1 MARLQRRSI
10 RRSFGR
16 AREGAVAVE
25 FGFIIL
31 PFCLMLFAI
40 LEIGLYFVV
49 DTVLDD
55 AAIETGRLV
64 RTGQASAQGM
74 TGAQFKERLCAR
86 MAMVAPDCESRLT
99 VEVRVIPQFSE
110 IPPDPLADGVFTPDE
125 ADNYTNGEPGDLV
138 LVRTWYRQPLAT
150 AFLAQ
155 GLSRLNDGTVI
166 MTTTTA
172 FRNEPA

>member
-1 MARLQRRSI
+1 MRPLLRRSV
-10 RRSFGR
+10 RRSFAR
-16 AREGAVAVE
+16 DREGAVAVE
-25 FGFIIL
+25 FGFVIL
-31 PFCLMLFAI
+31 PFCLMVFAI
-40 LEIGLYFVV
+40 LEIGIYFVV

-74 TGAQFKERLCAR
+74 TGAQFKDRLCTR
-86 MAMVAPDCESRLT
+86 MAMIAPECDSRLT
-99 VEVRVIPQFSE
+99 VEVRVIPQFSD
-110 IPPDPLADGVFTPDE
+110 IPADPLADGVFSPDE
-125 ADNYTNGEPGDLV
+125 ADNYTNGEPGDLI

-155 GLSRLNDGTVI
+155 GLSRLNDGTII